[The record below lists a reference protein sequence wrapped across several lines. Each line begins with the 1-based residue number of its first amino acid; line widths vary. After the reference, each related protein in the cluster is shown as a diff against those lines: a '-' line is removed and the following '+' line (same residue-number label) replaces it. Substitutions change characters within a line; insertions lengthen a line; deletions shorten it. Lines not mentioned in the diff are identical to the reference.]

1 MRQIGRRKNIQSLIG
16 FELFVKTACLSLGFP
31 VVRLMTELCMKA
43 SGYSYITKENLF
55 SFVVS
60 PLTLICIGAVLVV
73 CAVFVMFEM
82 NAVSI
87 AVWKKYKKSE
97 VTVTELFFGG
107 IRRTGVLLRKKS
119 SGVLLA
125 VLTLLFAGIV
135 NLPILLFFFFGIRQT
150 ESIAMIAMQPV
161 WLLALAVLA
170 VLLWWGAFLGCT
182 VVLMAE
188 IETGDIRT
196 LMKNGWKGV
205 KVCYGK
211 ILKRLFW
218 RSLFLFLLEG
228 LFYFIGL
235 AVFVTV
241 LVAVAPAELS
251 GVLLLRLFTRYHLI
265 LCVLFA
271 SVNAVIQEYFCGS
284 LYLEY
289 RKKEEA
295 VAEVM
300 MQQPKRITDEKR
312 RKGTAGLVTAGV
324 VVFCMTAVEVL
335 TFFRSGNLFLAEAL
349 DTLCVTAHRGAS
361 GDAPENTLAA
371 VALAVESGADYVE
384 IDVRQTADGVPV
396 LLHDEALFRTTR
408 VYNDIGNVTYREV
421 ANYDAGSS
429 FSVAYAG
436 EGIPALSQVLEQYGG
451 KIGFNIELKVLRSR
465 ELTNRVVEL
474 IEEYHLEDS
483 CVITSA
489 SYEQLEW
496 VKEKNPAIKT
506 GQILSFVYGAF
517 YESTAADFFSIRSD
531 FVTESLVEKIHF
543 VGKELHVWTVN
554 KESELR
560 RMKTMGVDNIITDK
574 PAYARE
580 VLFESELTE
589 TLEGWLA
596 LLLSKK

>member
-1 MRQIGRRKNIQSLIG
+1 MRQTGRRKNIQSLIG
-16 FELFVKTACLSLGFP
+16 FELFVKTACLSFGFP
-31 VVRLMTELCMKA
+31 IARLMAELCMKA

-55 SFVVS
+55 SFVMS
-60 PLTLICIGAVLVV
+60 PLTLICIGAALVV
-73 CAVFVMFEM
+73 CAVLVMFEM

-97 VTVTELFFGG
+97 VTVTELFFGA
-107 IRRTGVLLRKKS
+107 IRRTKVLLRKKS

-125 VLTLLFAGIV
+125 GLTLLFAGIV

-150 ESIAMIAMQPV
+150 ESIALTAMQPA
-161 WLLALAVLA
+161 WLLVLAVLA

-196 LMKNGWKGV
+196 LMKSGWRGV
-205 KVCYGK
+205 RACYGK
-211 ILKRLFW
+211 ILKRLFR
-218 RSLFLFLLEG
+218 RSLLLFLSEG

-241 LVAVAPAELS
+241 LIAVAPAEIS
-251 GVLLLRLFTRYHLI
+251 GVLLLRLFTRYHLL

-289 RKKEEA
+289 RKKEDA
-295 VAEVM
+295 VVEVM
-300 MQQPKRITDEKR
+300 MQRPGKITDEKR
-312 RKGTAGLVTAGV
+312 RKRTAGLFAAGT
-324 VVFCMTAVEVL
+324 VVFCVTVVEVL

-371 VALAVESGADYVE
+371 VALAVEAGADYVE

-408 VYNDIGNVTYREV
+408 VYNDIGNVTYCE
-421 ANYDAGSS
+421 AADYDAGSS
-429 FSVAYAG
+429 FSAAYAG

-465 ELTNRVVEL
+465 EFTNRVVEL

-483 CVITSA
+483 CVITST

-496 VKEKNPAIKT
+496 VKEQNPAIKT

-574 PAYARE
+574 PVYARE